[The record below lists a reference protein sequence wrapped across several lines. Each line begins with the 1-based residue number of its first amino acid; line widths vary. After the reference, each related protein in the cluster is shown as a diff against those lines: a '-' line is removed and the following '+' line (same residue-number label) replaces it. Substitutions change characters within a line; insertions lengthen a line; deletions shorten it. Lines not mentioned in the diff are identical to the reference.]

1 MKVTRKK
8 DDEDDKEANM
18 KNKKNYNKRKNK
30 DNMRKNKDDKK
41 VRSNSKFR
49 KEVEAS
55 DSGSV
60 SGMMREK
67 GVMRARLRRVS
78 PVPSSKSAAASNKT
92 QEKDIFSR
100 VG

>member
-41 VRSNSKFR
+41 VRNNSKFR
-49 KEVEAS
+49 KEVEE
-55 DSGSV
+55 SG

-67 GVMRARLRRVS
+67 GVLRARLRRVS